1 MREGVR
7 LSDMEDPKREIP
19 IAAEAPAANSG
30 ALTQTRPASF
40 AASTGWRSGLRGF
53 ANPALRASRRRCAE
67 RASRTLISLAAAT
80 DIRSAEIAK
89 LELLKDQLCPIL
101 DQLPKDCDLF
111 DIGVA
116 PGDRPRLFIDQIGF
130 VEMERDRRSFRFLQ
144 DTRHGRITIADTES
158 AEVIVEAVTTYIA
171 HRLIERERALASD
184 YASGGAAAAHAA
196 RVAADRMDS
205 APHRRQGVAQGSLPL
220 WQRFLPTFLF
230 LVEALGSA
238 VFFAMILALCVWLY
252 RTYMLH

>member
-40 AASTGWRSGLRGF
+40 AASTGVAERVARLREPRV
-53 ANPALRASRRRCAE
+53 ASLSAALR
-67 RASRTLISLAAAT
+67 RARVENADFSAAAT

-158 AEVIVEAVTTYIA
+158 AEVIIEAITTYIA

-205 APHRRQGVAQGSLPL
+205 APRPSESGAQGSLPL